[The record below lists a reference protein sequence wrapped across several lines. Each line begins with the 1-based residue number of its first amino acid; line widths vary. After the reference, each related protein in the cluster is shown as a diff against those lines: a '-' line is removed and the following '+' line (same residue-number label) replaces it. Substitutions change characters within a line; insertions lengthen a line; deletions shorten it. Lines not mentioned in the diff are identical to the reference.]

1 MRCRLR
7 PGSYFCSVDCSRC
20 CGECWEPL
28 YDLVTSP
35 LRRGRS
41 ACPRSRICHV
51 LAPTP
56 SPRGLSPRVAR
67 FSSLLRVGG
76 PIHHLDVSA
85 CTLLTSPF
93 FLVFPHLKEATPPYS
108 RDSPGDKMAERPTH
122 SAHLDMFM
130 SPKSPHAQNRKGRE
144 GGSWLCHVAVPAHQK
159 LFKHR
164 FSVSY
169 QRREKQ

>member
-1 MRCRLR
+1 MRCGPR
-7 PGSYFCSVDCSRC
+7 PGSYFCSLDCRRFS
-20 CGECWEPL
+20 GECWVPL
-28 YDLVTSP
+28 YDLITSP

-41 ACPRSRICHV
+41 VRPRSGICHV
-51 LAPTP
+51 LVPTP
-56 SPRGLSPRVAR
+56 SLSPRVAR

-76 PIHHLDVSA
+76 PIHHLDDSA
-85 CTLLTSPF
+85 STLLTSPF

-108 RDSPGDKMAERPTH
+108 RDSPCDKMAERPTH
-122 SAHLDMFM
+122 SAYLDMFT
-130 SPKSPHAQNRKGRE
+130 SPKSPQAQNRKGRE